1 MTYTHMTRFV
11 ATAAGL
17 LGSAAFVALASL
29 PSVAQSTTTQES
41 NSEETRTYTYPGP
54 GETPSG
60 SPSVPGT
67 SSVDDPGVTQ
77 DQPDQEARRDSNS
90 APQSPTTELYE
101 RGRDGVVDPAEIPS
115 GSEQE
120 PYNTDVN
127 SSLPTSPLTI
137 AQASRGEYIEDG
149 PSAVGEGFPGPGETP
164 SGSPN
169 VPGVSEVD
177 DPGLQNTDMEGN
189 MGRPSMPERGA
200 MNNQSQDSPSG
211 PSAVDEGVPGPGET
225 PSGSPS
231 VPGVSVYDDPNEEP
245 NSEMTT
251 PGQNSVEGDRQDG
264 PSAVDEGVPGPGE
277 TPSGSPSVPGVSDV
291 DDPGLNN

>member
-1 MTYTHMTRFV
+1 MTYTHMTRFI
-11 ATAAGL
+11 ATAAGI

-29 PSVAQSTTTQES
+29 PGVAQSTTTQES
-41 NSEETRTYTYPGP
+41 SSETRTYPGP

-67 SSVDDPGVTQ
+67 SSVDDPGRTQ

-90 APQSPTTELYE
+90 APQSPTIELYE

-127 SSLPTSPLTI
+127 SSLPASPLTV
-137 AQASRGEYIEDG
+137 AQDSRGEDVEDG

-164 SGSPN
+164 SGSPS

-177 DPGLQNTDMEGN
+177 DPGLQDEMEGN

-200 MNNQSQDSPSG
+200 MNSPSQNDG

-245 NSEMTT
+245 NSEMMS
-251 PGQNSVEGDRQDG
+251 PGQDSVEDDGQDG

-277 TPSGSPSVPGVSDV
+277 TPSGSPSVPGVSGV
-291 DDPGLNN
+291 DDPGKRN